1 MINSG
6 NLDLPAGPLDLTEM
20 YRVAYAAWPD
30 YLAFLERD
38 GRPICRDT
46 LMLAERLPEM
56 ASALFVAGYTTA
68 LVDARPSPGARE
80 AELRMMERHAAE
92 IEVLKQRAFEAGLLL

>member
-1 MINSG
+1 MSEK
-6 NLDLPAGPLDLTEM
+6 LLELDLTEM
-20 YRVAYAAWPD
+20 YEQAYSAWPD

-56 ASALFVAGYTTA
+56 AEALFVAGYTTA
-68 LVDARPSPGARE
+68 LVDKSGPGARE
-80 AELRMMERHAAE
+80 GGR
-92 IEVLKQRAFEAGLLL
+92 G